1 MAMSIASDPVILPC
15 GTDLDQVWTRLDRIA
30 AETHMGHCPHCQVA
44 AGSLRT
50 LRQAT
55 GQLIAQPP
63 APPPDLTGRIMAVV
77 RAELRRGRNLPL
89 PTRSHTAT
97 ISEYALA
104 AVLRYVTDHGG
115 ELVARGCKIA
125 PVPDRPGHLRVRLG
139 VTVPYGSDPAPALAR
154 LRQRILRA
162 ADAHVGLTLDVL
174 DIVVEDVY
182 PTTPG
187 QRADR

>member
-15 GTDLDQVWTRLDRIA
+15 GTYLDQVWTRLDRIA
-30 AETHMGHCPHCQVA
+30 AETHMGHCPHCQAA

-50 LRQAT
+50 LSQAT
-55 GQLIAQPP
+55 DQLIAQPP
-63 APPPDLTGRIMAVV
+63 APPPDLAGRIMAVV
-77 RAELRRGRNLPL
+77 QADLRRGRNLPL
-89 PTRSHTAT
+89 PTPGHTAT

-115 ELVARGCKIA
+115 DLVARGCKIT
-125 PVPDRPGHLRVRLG
+125 PVPDQPGHLRARLG
-139 VTVPYGSDPAPALAR
+139 VTVPYGPDPAPALDR
-154 LRQRILRA
+154 LRQRIFRA
-162 ADAHVGLTLDVL
+162 ADAYVGVTLEVL

-182 PTTPG
+182 SAPE